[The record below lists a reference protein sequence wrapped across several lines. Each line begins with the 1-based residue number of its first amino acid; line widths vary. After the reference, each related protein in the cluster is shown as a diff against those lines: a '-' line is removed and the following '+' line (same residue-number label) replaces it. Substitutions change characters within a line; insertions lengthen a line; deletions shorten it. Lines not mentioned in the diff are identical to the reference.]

1 MVSHPVFTYMSRQGQ
16 SSMVLFSL
24 FPLEAKVGAPGHL
37 PPPPRDAVPS
47 VHFPNSHVTT
57 MHVPGMHPPAQSI
70 PTPSHP
76 SVIVV
81 AVAAATLAGPSLAA
95 VSASLARSPSAWIAA
110 LLLGVQGLESVARSS
125 VPAAGCLGLFGDHGP
140 LGFGVLLQD
149 AQGIARDLIQL
160 RLPDW
165 GRFPPLQPIRG
176 RGSLLQE
183 HGLLAQQLQ
192 GSSLV
197 CLLSGGSA

>member
-1 MVSHPVFTYMSRQGQ
+1 MKSSMVSHPVFTYMPRQGQ

-24 FPLEAKVGAPGHL
+24 FPLKA
-37 PPPPRDAVPS
+37 S
-47 VHFPNSHVTT
+47 VHFSNGHVTN
-57 MHVPGMHPPAQSI
+57 MHVPGRHPPVQSMLA
-70 PTPSHP
+70 PSYP
-76 SVIVV
+76 SVVV
-81 AVAAATLAGPSLAA
+81 AAVAAATLAGPSLAA

-110 LLLGVQGLESVARSS
+110 LLLGVQGLESVARGG

-149 AQGIARDLIQL
+149 AQGIARYLIQL

-192 GSSLV
+192 GSSLEQFV
-197 CLLSGGSA
+197 CCLAGLPRVTLLVSNP